1 MIRRGSLIDIEFTKK
16 KTVIPMHFHIFH
28 RNGRII
34 CEFRETGSS
43 IKEPQREQLVII
55 GDMKKV

>member
-1 MIRRGSLIDIEFTKK
+1 
-16 KTVIPMHFHIFH
+16 MHFHIFH
-28 RNGRII
+28 RHGRII
-34 CEFRETGSS
+34 CEFGEAGSS